1 MERTCLYCGKTFEQK
16 ASHQKY
22 CCRYCKDRY
31 RYVHVLRGN
40 SKSREETQ
48 RENAEAKIT
57 VIKLHVHGYTSKQI
71 IEKFNIRPDIV
82 YSALKEAG
90 VSAKSRYE
98 YQREKIAQLIDQGF
112 NYTEIAEKLGK
123 DRGNI
128 RAIAEKIGKK
138 PSTEAMQRA
147 QDVGHQKLKKTEEE
161 VCSLVT
167 ERIPGFEFYGN
178 YTGAEERADIK
189 CLTCGSVITRNVRSI
204 RKGHVVC
211 DVCVKNKQ
219 EIRERLREEEQRKAK
234 ERADEQKRQRFWACE
249 FDQISMKQCP
259 VCRGMFVSNRRRYC
273 SDECAKTVAN
283 QKGRD
288 RRLRKIKNAMIDSSI
303 TLDGLIKRDGNI
315 CYLCGCE
322 CDRSDLWVNDNGI
335 MIAGDSYPSID
346 HVIPLAKGGLHEW
359 SNVKLAHRRCNYLK
373 RDKIIPPHCLSV

>member
-1 MERTCLYCGKTFEQK
+1 MERTCKVCGNTFK
-16 ASHQKY
+16 PNANHQKY
-22 CCRYCKDRY
+22 CSSVCKNRVRWNRTIEQIRAENESAKQKAIELYDSDFT
-31 RYVHVLRGN
+31 V
-40 SKSREETQ
+40 EEI
-48 RENAEAKIT
+48 AKGLNKQPCFI
-57 VIKLHVHGYTSKQI
+57 YT
-71 IEKFNIRPDIV
+71 
-82 YSALKEAG
+82 AWKEAG
-90 VSAKSRYE
+90 LPRRKTSLQKQVE
-98 YQREKIAQLIDQGF
+98 QLIDQGL
-112 NYTEIAEKLGK
+112 NYPEIAEKLGK
-123 DRGNI
+123 DRGHI
-128 RAIAEKIGKK
+128 CDIAERIGKK
-138 PSTEAMQRA
+138 PSDEAMQRA
-147 QDVGHQKLKKTEEE
+147 HDVAHQKLRKDEKE
-161 VCSLVT
+161 VRSLVI

-178 YTGAEERADIK
+178 YTGANGRADIK

-211 DVCVKNKQ
+211 DVCEKNKQ
-219 EIRERLREEEQRKAK
+219 EIRERLRAEEQRKAK

-322 CDRSDLWVNDNGI
+322 CDRSDFWVNDNGI

-346 HVIPLAKGGLHEW
+346 HVIPLSKGGLHEW

-373 RDKIIPPHCLSV
+373 RDEIIPPHCLSV